1 MNILY
6 IRPDISLLSE
16 IKRKRERLVF
26 HVLQQYTR
34 SALFKK
40 MYVVDNKRLQDIL
53 ENVPVVGFYDKLN
66 ELVVSTIHMLNY
78 CNNTD
83 AEFDT
88 FSDSLDTAR
97 ISTFGMCNVETGEEE
112 LFYDL
117 QKPRE
122 RLYYYLINQD
132 KLEAETGLLGDIT
145 SQVREK
151 SDEHVRSYFGI
162 YSADYDDDY
171 ACTVANSSM
180 IQDEF
185 FIDV

>member
-1 MNILY
+1 
-6 IRPDISLLSE
+6 
-16 IKRKRERLVF
+16 
-26 HVLQQYTR
+26 
-34 SALFKK
+34 
-40 MYVVDNKRLQDIL
+40 
-53 ENVPVVGFYDKLN
+53 
-66 ELVVSTIHMLNY
+66 
-78 CNNTD
+78 
-83 AEFDT
+83 
-88 FSDSLDTAR
+88 
-97 ISTFGMCNVETGEEE
+97 MCNVETGEEE